1 MGTPDYARQ
10 RIINLGKF
18 KGILGKSDEK
28 LFIRFHLL
36 AQVRNVIPL
45 ISPVATVKTGEK
57 KWTGIL
63 RETWI
68 PFHFP
73 FPLTSTVL

>member
-57 KWTGIL
+57 K
-63 RETWI
+63 
-68 PFHFP
+68 
-73 FPLTSTVL
+73 